1 MQLGNQLSLRVNR
14 RLALLLVFFALNV
27 LPISSQSTTSLDDIH
42 IQPRVMQP
50 VTDGMAAPFALPD
63 VGPRPMKV
71 NVSLV
76 LVPVTIMDGMN
87 RLVQGLDRNSVW
99 SRDWTATASRS

>member
-14 RLALLLVFFALNV
+14 PFASLLVFFALNV
-27 LPISSQSTTSLDDIH
+27 LQISGQSSTSLDDIH

-50 VTDGMAAPFALPD
+50 ATDGMAAPFALPD

-76 LVPVTIMDGMN
+76 LVPVT
-87 RLVQGLDRNSVW
+87 
-99 SRDWTATASRS
+99 SRRGGKTYR